1 MYHVSYESH
10 RIVATICVLMCRSP
24 DGLLPFFLLLPPSS
38 SFSLLL
44 RYVGEVAEYE
54 RTGDGTPWSHT
65 PHFEGCT
72 EGAGRDITGIKGIK
86 GIKGITGL
94 PGKAQPKRSGN
105 RTCTTV
111 KEVVEE
117 SISTLG
123 PLLDKYHVDIYAAG
137 HEHSYSAS
145 WPIFN
150 GASANHSLVDP
161 KGTVYVVEGNGGVPG
176 AHSHSKLFSC
186 SRDVPH
192 VPTRPPLSVFRMC
205 GFGMNYGRLVTKNAS
220 VLTYEHVANADDRV
234 MESWAIVRTH

>member
-1 MYHVSYESH
+1 MAS
-10 RIVATICVLMCRSP
+10 
-24 DGLLPFFLLLPPSS
+24 FPSS
-38 SFSLLL
+38 SFFLLL

-65 PHFEGCT
+65 PHFEGCM
-72 EGAGRDITGIKGIK
+72 EGG
-86 GIKGITGL
+86 GITGL
-94 PGKAQPKRSGN
+94 TGLPGGGN

-176 AHSHSKLFSC
+176 AHSRSKLFPC
-186 SRDVPH
+186 SKDVPH
-192 VPTRPPLSVFRMC
+192 VPSRPPLSVYRMC

-220 VLTYEHVANADDRV
+220 VLTYEHVANAGDRV

>member
-1 MYHVSYESH
+1 MASFPS
-10 RIVATICVLMCRSP
+10 SS
-24 DGLLPFFLLLPPSS
+24 FFLLLHHSFSFFLILSYSS
-38 SFSLLL
+38 SVFLLL

-72 EGAGRDITGIKGIK
+72 EGAGRGITGITGL
-86 GIKGITGL
+86 TGL

-186 SRDVPH
+186 SRDVPQ
-192 VPTRPPLSVFRMC
+192 VPSRPPLSVFRMC